1 MDNRPIQAACLVHA
15 RGTCVGGFERV
26 ELVNSTVRAALPGT
40 RVIIFSR
47 GIYILSRLMRKKR
60 ICTEFNQVDRKEG
73 GGCDGIKQRRA
84 QAKSRANA
92 VFVTAECLVGKHRG
106 GYLPMRCIVPLLTR
120 TLNGCRQRGN
130 DVVTLKLLS
139 LCIQRNAMNPGSL
152 TEKNCLSI
160 FTVKYSQEQR
170 FPIRLNGINEPC

>member
-1 MDNRPIQAACLVHA
+1 
-15 RGTCVGGFERV
+15 
-26 ELVNSTVRAALPGT
+26 
-40 RVIIFSR
+40 
-47 GIYILSRLMRKKR
+47 
-60 ICTEFNQVDRKEG
+60 
-73 GGCDGIKQRRA
+73 
-84 QAKSRANA
+84 
-92 VFVTAECLVGKHRG
+92 
-106 GYLPMRCIVPLLTR
+106 MRCIVPLLTR

-170 FPIRLNGINEPC
+170 FPIRLNGINEPCQSQPRHPYSITHDPPSLFYRLVDIPLLSLSLSLSSLRKYRNGLNAQSRREERRRTRRDGRKKRRLGKKKEEENDEWMQRKRKKEHFTSLSNGTQRDELCSTDLGQ